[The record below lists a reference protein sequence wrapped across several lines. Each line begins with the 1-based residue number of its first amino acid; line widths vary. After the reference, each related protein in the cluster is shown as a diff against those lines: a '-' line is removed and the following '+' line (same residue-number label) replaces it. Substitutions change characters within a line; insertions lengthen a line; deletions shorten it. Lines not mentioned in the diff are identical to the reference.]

1 MPRPDPVSS
10 RAAVVSV
17 HYYPEYV
24 EQSLRH
30 LREICERVKPE
41 RCVLVANNPAVLPAL
56 EEAAR
61 RSTYGESVLL
71 HDNSGLEFGAYQAG
85 VDRLLAVGEPDWTVI
100 LNDSFAIH
108 QCFSRPMR
116 HRFVHAVTTIADR
129 DTPIVVGQLESL
141 PRSFE
146 LLGLRTHRWITT
158 NVFALNRGALRALK
172 HGLRCAEP
180 DELVAGFAPAEAFFS
195 ARLDPV
201 LREHLGHWLFVPR
214 GALSWYRAAPL
225 DEQSAPV
232 FARKARSILQE
243 KYLSA
248 RLEAAGTIFVDIK
261 QMTNIEKLL
270 QRVDAMVF
278 AIRRRHASR
287 RRTSATSPS
296 TAVR

>member
-1 MPRPDPVSS
+1 MPAPDPVRS

-30 LREICERVKPE
+30 LREICERLKPE
-41 RCVLVANNPAVLPAL
+41 RCVLVANNPTVLPAL
-56 EEAAR
+56 QEGAR
-61 RSTYGESVLL
+61 RSAYAESVLL

-85 VDRLLAVGEPDWTVI
+85 VDRLLAAGEPDWTVI

-116 HRFVHAVTTIADR
+116 HRFAHAVRTTDDH
-129 DTPIVVGQLESL
+129 DTPIVIGQVESL

-158 NVFALNRGALRALK
+158 NAFAVNRGALRVLK
-172 HGLRCAEP
+172 HRLRCPEC
-180 DELVAGFAPAEAFFS
+180 DELVAGSTPVEAFFS

-201 LREHLGHWLFVPR
+201 LREHLSHWLFVR
-214 GALSWYRAAPL
+214 DGAFSWYGAAPL
-225 DEQSAPV
+225 GEQNAPGH
-232 FARKARSILQE
+232 ARKARSILQE

-248 RLEAAGTIFVDIK
+248 RLEAAGAIFVDIK
-261 QMTNIEKLL
+261 AMTRSDKLL
-270 QRVDAMVF
+270 QRLDMMVF
-278 AIRRRHASR
+278 ALRRHR
-287 RRTSATSPS
+287 R
-296 TAVR
+296 AVRRPARLGEARR